1 MSFFGWKRY
10 RFLPFYKYSKMQSL
24 FLVDTLF
31 IKSLFLLTFLKLKED
46 NDNLKEKQSK
56 LEALVKTSEIEIE
69 NQTKKCAQLEHE
81 ISGKVCYFPIQ
92 SNSHSTCLLLLL
104 FTVV

>member
-1 MSFFGWKRY
+1 
-10 RFLPFYKYSKMQSL
+10 MQSL
-24 FLVDTLF
+24 FLLDTVF
-31 IKSLFLLTFLKLKED
+31 IKSFFLLTFLKLKED

-92 SNSHSTCLLLLL
+92 SNSQYMPIIIFVQSCLGLGWKWRDEI
-104 FTVV
+104 TKIPII

>member
-1 MSFFGWKRY
+1 
-10 RFLPFYKYSKMQSL
+10 MQFL
-24 FLVDTLF
+24 FLVNTLF
-31 IKSLFLLTFLKLKED
+31 IKSFFLLTFLKLKED

-81 ISGKVCYFPIQ
+81 ISGKVCYLIQ
-92 SNSHSTCLLLLL
+92 YSLTLTVHACYYCCSQL
-104 FTVV
+104 FRFWLKVKE